1 MTRDVVPKL
10 GYHKP
15 ALIESVFFPALQG
28 DSGKMSSSDPNSSI
42 FVTDTRKQIK
52 TKINKYAFS
61 GGQDTLEEQREKGAN
76 LDVDVPW
83 KYLNFFMEDDE
94 KLAEIGRNNLIG
106 QVALIDGK
114 PRSATCLAKG
124 SSIVLECARD
134 DFDRLFQ
141 AGSPFAFKIIDQV
154 VIDLSKRPREAN
166 TQLHELYANPKQTLL
181 LLHEAA
187 LNIQQTITA

>member
-1 MTRDVVPKL
+1 MS
-10 GYHKP
+10 GYDP
-15 ALIESVFFPALQG
+15 R
-28 DSGKMSSSDPNSSI
+28 SDPDLVKNLVDELPLLSELSARERNI
-42 FVTDTRKQIK
+42 LAAVFRLRALEDG
-52 TKINKYAFS
+52 A
-61 GGQDTLEEQREKGAN
+61 TLCKEGDRGASFFIVAKGVIEVYKELPNEQR
-76 LDVDVPW
+76 
-83 KYLNFFMEDDE
+83 E

-124 SSIVLECARD
+124 SSLVLECARD

-141 AGSPFAFKIIDQV
+141 AGSPFAFKIINQV
-154 VIDLSKRPREAN
+154 VIDLSKRLREAN
-166 TQLHELYANPKQTLL
+166 GQLHELYANPKQTLL

>member
-1 MTRDVVPKL
+1 MAGFDDMNDPDLVKNLVDELPLLSELSARERNILAAVFRLRSLKDGATLCREGDRGASFFIVAKGVIEV
-10 GYHKP
+10 HKE
-15 ALIESVFFPALQG
+15 L
-28 DSGKMSSSDPNSSI
+28 PN
-42 FVTDTRKQIK
+42 
-52 TKINKYAFS
+52 
-61 GGQDTLEEQREKGAN
+61 EQR
-76 LDVDVPW
+76 
-83 KYLNFFMEDDE
+83 E

-124 SSIVLECARD
+124 ASLVLECARD

-154 VIDLSKRPREAN
+154 VIDLSKRLREAN
-166 TQLHELYANPKQTLL
+166 LQLHELYANPKQTLL